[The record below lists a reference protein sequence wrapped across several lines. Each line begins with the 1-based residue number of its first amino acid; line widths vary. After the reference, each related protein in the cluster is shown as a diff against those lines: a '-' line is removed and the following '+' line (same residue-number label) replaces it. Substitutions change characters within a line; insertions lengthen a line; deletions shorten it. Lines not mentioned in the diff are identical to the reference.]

1 VLRLADGWTWDFWLA
16 DDGRHYHVYFLKAP
30 RDIGD
35 PELRHRNV
43 TIGHGISTDLVQ
55 WTIAAD
61 ALAPAPSPAFDDIA
75 TWTGSIVRNGSTW
88 FMFYTGVG
96 SRERSPKQR
105 IGLATSADLFHWR
118 RHPASPV
125 LSADRRWYEQLPDV
139 LWADEACR
147 DPWVFPD
154 PDGDGWHML
163 VTARGY
169 DGPADQRGV
178 IGYAQSS
185 DLVHWHARPPLSRTG
200 EGFGHLEVPQTEI
213 VSGRPV
219 LVFSC
224 QAKQLSTQRQTAGT
238 GGGIWNVPC
247 QSLVGPFDPANAVR
261 ISDESLYSG
270 RLVRNRA
277 GQWVML
283 AFRNLGPDGSFVGE
297 LTDPM
302 PVGWAADGSTLE
314 FQTPAIVPGLHAG
327 RGPGPTDVP
336 MGVVRDCQE

>member
-1 VLRLADGWTWDFWLA
+1 VLRLTDAWTWDFWLA
-16 DDGRHYHVYFLKAP
+16 DDGNLYHLYFLKAP

-35 PELRHRNV
+35 PELRHCNV
-43 TIGHGISTDLVQ
+43 TIGHGISSDLVH

-61 ALAPAPSPAFDDIA
+61 ALTPAPSPAFDDIA
-75 TWTGSIVRNGSTW
+75 TWTGSIVRVGEGTW

-96 SRERSPKQR
+96 SAERGPRQR
-105 IGLATSADLFHWR
+105 IGLATSTDLYHWR

-125 LSADRRWYEQLPDV
+125 LAADRRWYEELPDV
-139 LWADEACR
+139 RWADEAWR
-147 DPWVFPD
+147 DPWVIPD

-163 VTARGY
+163 VTARARH
-169 DGPADQRGV
+169 GPADQRGV
-178 IGYAQSS
+178 IGYARSP
-185 DLVHWHARPPLSRTG
+185 DLVHWHARPPLSEAG
-200 EGFGHLEVPQTEI
+200 KGFGHLEVPQTEI
-213 VSGRPV
+213 VSGRAV

-224 QAKQLSTQRQTAGT
+224 QAKQLSTQHQAAGT

-247 QSLVGPFDPANAVR
+247 PSLAGPFDPAKAVR

-314 FQTPAIVPGLHAG
+314 FQTQAIVPGPHTG
-327 RGPGPTDVP
+327 RGPSPADVSV
-336 MGVVRDCQE
+336 GVVRDCQ